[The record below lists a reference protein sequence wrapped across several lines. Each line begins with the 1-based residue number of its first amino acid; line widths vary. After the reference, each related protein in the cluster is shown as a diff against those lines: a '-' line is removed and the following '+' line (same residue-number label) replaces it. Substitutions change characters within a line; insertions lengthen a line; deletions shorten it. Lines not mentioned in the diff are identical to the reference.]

1 MTIPADST
9 NARSGEEAEKEIVSL
24 ADSLNGHLDRQID
37 LADRKA
43 QLILAACTFMAATI
57 APLTA
62 RIRFDFLD
70 PSVTSVQKLAAGTTV
85 LMVFALLLCVYFA
98 LLVTRPALS
107 NKRQKPSLL
116 YFGHIANLSEQE
128 FLTKFMRQ
136 QPEEIRDAILSQV
149 YQKAAI
155 AMRKFAAIRQSLNF
169 LFLTF
174 LFWATVGMLLALVH

>member
-1 MTIPADST
+1 MTKPPDVPHERL
-9 NARSGEEAEKEIVSL
+9 NEESEKEIVSL

-62 RIRFDFLD
+62 RIRFDFFN
-70 PSVTSVQKLAAGTTV
+70 PTV
-85 LMVFALLLCVYFA
+85 ASLQRLTAVSTVFLVVALLLCVYFA

-107 NKRQKPSLL
+107 KKRQKPSLL
-116 YFGHIANLSEQE
+116 YFGHIADMSEQE
-128 FLTKFMRQ
+128 FLNRFVRQ

-149 YQKAAI
+149 YQKASI
-155 AMRKFAAIRQSLNF
+155 AMRKFAAIRRSLNF

-174 LFWATVGMLLALVH
+174 LLWATVGLLLAFVS